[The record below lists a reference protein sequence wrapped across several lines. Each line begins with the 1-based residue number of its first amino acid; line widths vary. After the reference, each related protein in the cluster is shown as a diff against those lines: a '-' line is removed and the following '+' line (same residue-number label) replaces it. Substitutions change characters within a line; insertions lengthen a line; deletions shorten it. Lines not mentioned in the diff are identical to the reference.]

1 MTLSCEWRKPVHSY
15 FPVSFYQV
23 NLTLNG
29 AIAWK
34 AKTREFK
41 IETKDKLI
49 DGELYIVSVGAV
61 AHKEGE
67 TAETHV
73 FLPDFGETISLKIFT
88 LTHQLYITKLKS
100 GRNSVS
106 SQYIFMLSASI
117 CFYTNY
123 SMRQVVY

>member
-29 AIAWK
+29 AIVWQ

-61 AHKEGE
+61 AHKESE
-67 TAETHV
+67 IAETHV
-73 FLPDFGETISLKIFT
+73 FLPDFGKAAPLKVHILT
-88 LTHQLYITKLKS
+88 LFIY
-100 GRNSVS
+100 N
-106 SQYIFMLSASI
+106 
-117 CFYTNY
+117 
-123 SMRQVVY
+123 

>member
-1 MTLSCEWRKPVHSY
+1 MTLSYEWRKPVHTY
-15 FPVSFYQV
+15 FPVRFYQV

-73 FLPDFGETISLKIFT
+73 FLPDFGETISLKILT

-106 SQYIFMLSASI
+106 SQFL
-117 CFYTNY
+117 FYVKREY
-123 SMRQVVY
+123 LFLY